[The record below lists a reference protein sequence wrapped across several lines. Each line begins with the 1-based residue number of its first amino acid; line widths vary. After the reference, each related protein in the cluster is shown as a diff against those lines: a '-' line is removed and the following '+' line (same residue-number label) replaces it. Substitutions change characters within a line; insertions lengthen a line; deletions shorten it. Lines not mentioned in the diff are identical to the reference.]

1 MSFLYIDPG
10 TGSMLFAVLV
20 GIFSVAVYLVRTAFV
35 KIKFLLSAGKTDGN
49 TSRLNVVVF
58 SEGKRYWNVFKPI
71 CDEFEKRG
79 EKLSYLTSSEDD
91 PAFREDY
98 KNIEVKYIEQ
108 GNKAFLR
115 LNVLKADIVLS
126 TTPGLDVYQWKRS
139 REVKKYIH
147 VLHAPTDPSLY
158 RMFGLDYYDAV
169 LLSGEYQVKQLR
181 ELERIRNLPAKDLRV
196 VGVTYLDAL
205 LKRYQAEPKTEGDG
219 KTTVLLAPSWGK
231 NAIFTKYGGRIIESL
246 LKTDYRIVIRP
257 HPQSFTAE
265 KEIMDDIMSRFPESE
280 RIHWD
285 RSSDNY
291 ESLKNADVLI
301 SDFSGII
308 FDFALVFDRPV
319 IYTEPNFDKSVYDAW
334 WLEEEPWMFGA
345 LEKIGI
351 VLNDDRID
359 RLGEVVEESLS
370 STRLKEEQAQ
380 IRKET
385 WANIGKA
392 AELTVDYCIE
402 LRNSLQAEKET
413 SGKGKNNKRG
423 ELA

>member
-35 KIKFLLSAGKTDGN
+35 KIKFLFSAGKTDGN
-49 TSRLNVVVF
+49 ISRQSFAVF

-79 EKLSYLTSSEDD
+79 EKLLYLTSSEDD
-91 PAFREDY
+91 PAFQEGY

-147 VLHAPTDPSLY
+147 VLHAPSDLTLY

-169 LLSGEYQVKQLR
+169 LLSGDYQEKQIR
-181 ELERIRNLPAKDLRV
+181 ELERIRNLPAKDLRM
-196 VGVTYLDAL
+196 VGITYLDAL
-205 LKRYQAEPKTEGDG
+205 LKRYQAEPQTEKDG

-231 NAIFTKYGGRIIESL
+231 NAIFSKYRSRIIESL
-246 LKTDYRIVIRP
+246 LNTDYRIIIRP
-257 HPQSFTAE
+257 HPQSYTSE
-265 KEIMDDIMSRFPESE
+265 KEIMDDIMSRFPESD

-285 RSSDNY
+285 RSSDNF
-291 ESLKNADVLI
+291 ESLKKADILI

-319 IYTEPNFDKSVYDAW
+319 IYTEPNFDKAVYDAW
-334 WLEEEPWMFGA
+334 WLEEEPWTFGA

-351 VLNDDRID
+351 VLNDDRINN
-359 RLGEVVEESLS
+359 LCEVVEEGLS
-370 STRLKEEQAQ
+370 STRLKKGRAE

-385 WANIGKA
+385 WTNIGKA
-392 AELTVDYCIE
+392 AESTVDYCIE

-413 SGKGKNNKRG
+413 PEKSKNDKRG

>member
-20 GIFSVAVYLVRTAFV
+20 GVFSVAVYMVRTAFV
-35 KIKFLLSAGKTDGN
+35 KIKFLFSAGKTKVDN
-49 TSRLNVVVF
+49 SRLSFAVF

-126 TTPGLDVYQWKRS
+126 TTPGLGVYQWKRS

-147 VLHAPTDPSLY
+147 ILHAPSDLTLY

-169 LLSGEYQVKQLR
+169 LLSGDYQLKQIR
-181 ELERIRNLPAKDLRV
+181 ELERIRNLPAKDLRMI
-196 VGVTYLDAL
+196 GITYLDAL
-205 LKRYQAEPKTEGDG
+205 LKRYQEEPLTEKDG

-231 NAIFTKYGGRIIESL
+231 NAIFSKYGSRIIESL
-246 LKTDYRIVIRP
+246 LNTNYSVIIRP
-257 HPQSFTAE
+257 HPQSYTSE
-265 KEIMDDIMSRFPESE
+265 KEIMDDIISRFPESD

-285 RSSDNY
+285 RNSDNF
-291 ESLKNADVLI
+291 ESLKKADILI

-319 IYTEPNFDKSVYDAW
+319 IYTEPDFDKAVYDAW
-334 WLEEEPWMFGA
+334 WLEEEPWTFGA

-359 RLGEVVEESLS
+359 CLSEVVEEGLS
-370 STRLKEEQAQ
+370 STRLMEGRAE

-385 WANIGKA
+385 WANIGRA

-402 LRNSLQAEKET
+402 LSNSLQARGGNFEK
-413 SGKGKNNKRG
+413 SKNEKRG
-423 ELA
+423 EMA